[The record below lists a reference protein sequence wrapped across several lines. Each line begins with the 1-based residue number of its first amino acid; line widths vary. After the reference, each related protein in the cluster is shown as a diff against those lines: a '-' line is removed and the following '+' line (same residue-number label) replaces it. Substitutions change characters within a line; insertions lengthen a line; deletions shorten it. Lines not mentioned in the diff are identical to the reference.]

1 MALLDFSY
9 QDISFEALNTPAQD
23 WRILFK
29 YMERQGLKTLFDA
42 GAGHALSAEVATEFK
57 SIHVTAWELDL
68 DRIKGRSFHNQI
80 VKQADLFAEN
90 IPKCDITFLYLPT
103 GPLLERILSQLQEN
117 DLIAAVESHGELF
130 DRLDEQCELV
140 DELEIT
146 AKRHHPKLRIY
157 RYHHSRD
164 KLKSEL
170 RLRSFNPNFSQLL
183 IREEDSLLGPSLWMA
198 DCYGLN
204 ITPDGFVETKFPER
218 RFELVQV
225 TNIVELI
232 NPDLIIERRSGKWR
246 KIFVGPRAIVETPN
260 GERIEIDGSKV
271 ALEQNCK

>member
-23 WRILFK
+23 WRILFE
-29 YMERQGLKTLFDA
+29 YMERNKLQTLFDA
-42 GAGHALSAEVATEFK
+42 GAGHALSAEIATEFE
-57 SIHVTAWELDL
+57 SIRVTAWELEHE
-68 DRIKGRSFHNQI
+68 RIKGRIFSNQI
-80 VKQADLFAEN
+80 IKQADLFIDD
-90 IPKCDITFLYLPT
+90 IPNCDITFLYLPT
-103 GPLLERILSQLQEN
+103 GPLLERILSQLQEG

-140 DELEIT
+140 DELEMT

-157 RYHHSRD
+157 RYHFASNSLKTKLR
-164 KLKSEL
+164 LKS
-170 RLRSFNPNFSQLL
+170 FTPDFSQLL
-183 IREEDSLLGPSLWMA
+183 ISEKDALLGASLWMA

-218 RFELVQV
+218 RFKLTQV
-225 TNIVELI
+225 TDIVKLL
-232 NPDLIIERRSGKWR
+232 NPDLIIERRNGKWR
-246 KIFVGPRAIVETPN
+246 KIFVEPRAIAETPT

-271 ALEQNCK
+271 ALE